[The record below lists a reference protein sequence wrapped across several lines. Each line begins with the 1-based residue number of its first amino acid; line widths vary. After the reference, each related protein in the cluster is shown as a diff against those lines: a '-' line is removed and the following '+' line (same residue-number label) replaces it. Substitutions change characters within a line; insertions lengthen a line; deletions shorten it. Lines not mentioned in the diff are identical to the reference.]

1 MSNKNKKSL
10 GESIKQVLS
19 SLKLSHF
26 ILLVLL
32 LLVVVGIS
40 TVGTVILAATSGMP
54 SLEDTD
60 VTDLM

>member
-32 LLVVVGIS
+32 LLVVVGSS

-54 SLEDTD
+54 S
-60 VTDLM
+60 